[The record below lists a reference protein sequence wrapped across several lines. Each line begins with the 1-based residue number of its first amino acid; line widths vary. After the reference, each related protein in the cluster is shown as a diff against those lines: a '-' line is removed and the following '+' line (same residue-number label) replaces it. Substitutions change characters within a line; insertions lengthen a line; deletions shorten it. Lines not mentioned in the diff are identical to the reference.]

1 MLHGL
6 PLPVSVEQGAVTIV
20 YSAGEEIIFS
30 GTNTDGATTYLFVT
44 GPGLAAN
51 GVRLDDV
58 AIPGVTKDAGTFTR
72 VEVELDDTWEYRWD
86 TGTCGLPPAE
96 APTPSMPSRRP
107 TPGTI
112 WPMLCMELPLSH

>member
-20 YSAGEEIIFS
+20 YSTGEEIIFS
-30 GTNTDGATTYLFVT
+30 GTNTDSATTYLFVT

-58 AIPGVTKDAGTFTR
+58 AIPGVTEDAGTFTR
-72 VEVELDDTWEYRWD
+72 VEVELDDTWEYRWG
-86 TGTCGLPPAE
+86 TGLRPP
-96 APTPSMPSRRP
+96 PRRRHLHH
-107 TPGTI
+107 
-112 WPMLCMELPLSH
+112 LCRRDAQRQGRSDRCRV